1 MTKCSQKYAQYAF
14 RSILKQKIAI
24 KLKKHQ
30 SEKQKSAKKK
40 HKKSTFQLNQA
51 QKQATRK
58 SSKNPKLHKKNKPK
72 LAGKPQ
78 GWQHWPVSQTI
89 FSVAPFL
96 KTDNALCCITKHIM
110 PKCQPQFEGMRDF
123 WTSTRRKVFRFNQKF
138 RKF

>member
-1 MTKCSQKYAQYAF
+1 MTKCSQMHAQYAF

-58 SSKNPKLHKKNKPK
+58 SSKNPKLHKKTSPNSRENRKVGNTGQYRK
-72 LAGKPQ
+72 R
-78 GWQHWPVSQTI
+78 
-89 FSVAPFL
+89 FSVWPL
-96 KTDNALCCITKHIM
+96 
-110 PKCQPQFEGMRDF
+110 
-123 WTSTRRKVFRFNQKF
+123 S
-138 RKF
+138 